1 MRLSYDGLWNMLSK
15 LNVSKMDFAK
25 SVGISNATLAKL
37 GKDEPVALTILM
49 RICEQYNCKIQ
60 NILEFIPYN
69 QETFPDIETL
79 NVGTILICECYPL
92 GISVRTKSLSRRAN
106 LLNKQPCVVLR
117 KIIKEGYHNPIRLL
131 VAPLSYEL
139 LPNTLL
145 NVKFKNLSLDDN
157 SIIEHGYIQIDKIGI
172 VTQNACENVLGKMPN
187 EYLNESITLLEKLES
202 IIDFENVRY

>member
-1 MRLSYDGLWNMLSK
+1 MRISYDGLWNMLSN

-49 RICEQYNCKIQ
+49 KICEQYNCKIQ

-69 QETFPDIETL
+69 QETYPDIESL
-79 NVGTILICECYPL
+79 DVGTILICECYPL
-92 GISVRTKSLSRRAN
+92 GISVRTKCLSKRAN

-117 KIIKEGYHNPIRLL
+117 KIVKDGYQNPIRLF

-145 NVKFKNLSLDDN
+145 NIKFKNLSLDDN

-172 VTQNACENVLGKMPN
+172 VTQRACENVLGKMPD
-187 EYLNESITLLEKLES
+187 EYLNEAISLFEKLES
-202 IIDFENVRY
+202 IIDLENVRY

>member
-49 RICEQYNCKIQ
+49 KICEQYNCKIQ

-69 QETFPDIETL
+69 QEAFPDIETL
-79 NVGTILICECYPL
+79 DVGTILICECYPL
-92 GISVRTKSLSRRAN
+92 GISVRTKCLSKRAN

-117 KIIKEGYHNPIRLL
+117 KIVKDGYNSPIRLL

-145 NVKFKNLSLDDN
+145 NIKFKNLSLDDN

-172 VTQNACENVLGKMPN
+172 VTQSACENALGKMPDK
-187 EYLNESITLLEKLES
+187 YLNEAIVLLEKLES
-202 IIDFENVRY
+202 IVDLENVRY

>member
-79 NVGTILICECYPL
+79 SVGTILICECYPL

-172 VTQNACENVLGKMPN
+172 VTQNACENVLGKMPV
-187 EYLNESITLLEKLES
+187 EYLNESITLLDKLES